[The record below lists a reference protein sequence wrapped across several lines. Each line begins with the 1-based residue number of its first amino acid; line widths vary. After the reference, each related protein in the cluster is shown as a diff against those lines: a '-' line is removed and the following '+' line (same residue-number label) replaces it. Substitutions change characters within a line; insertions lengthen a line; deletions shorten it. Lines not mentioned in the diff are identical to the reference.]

1 MSETRLPRTYTAK
14 EVGEILKIPV
24 TEVYRDGANGTIPG
38 RIRIG
43 GRTRFSGAII
53 DDWLSGRGE
62 AA

>member
-1 MSETRLPRTYTAK
+1 MSETRPPRTYTAK
-14 EVGEILKIPV
+14 EIADFLKMPV

-53 DDWLSGRGE
+53 DEWLSGGEE